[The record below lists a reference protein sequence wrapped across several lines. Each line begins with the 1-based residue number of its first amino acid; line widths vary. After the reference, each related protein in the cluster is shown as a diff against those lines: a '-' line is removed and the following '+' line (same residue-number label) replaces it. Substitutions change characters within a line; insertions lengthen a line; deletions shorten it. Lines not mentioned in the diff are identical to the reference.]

1 MAEKSFSEEQQ
12 DQLLFMMLIQQNEQ
26 IALMGLGKEKNPASD
41 TVEKDLKTAKF
52 AIDTLRMLEKYTA
65 NNINKDLREYLT
77 KTLSNLRLSYSEE
90 VK

>member
-41 TVEKDLKTAKF
+41 KIEKDLKTAKF
-52 AIDTLRMLEKYTA
+52 AIDTLRMLEKYTN
-65 NNINKDLREYLT
+65 NNIDKEMKEYLT
-77 KTLSNLRLSYSEE
+77 KTLSNLRISYAEE

>member
-41 TVEKDLKTAKF
+41 KVEKDLKTAKF